1 MAFPLLQSGAGAFQI
16 GLGLHHR
23 GLRLANLLIQI
34 RSFNF
39 GEQLPRLD
47 LIADVGVAFREVSF
61 GARENGSLGNCLN
74 VARQHQGAAS
84 GTALRHRKARLGQGF
99 VVSVGLR
106 HQLQLAGNAAAG
118 RIRARMP
125 PRKPRQPQIKFR
137 K

>member
-1 MAFPLLQSGAGAFQI
+1 M
-16 GLGLHHR
+16 GLHHR

-47 LIADVGVAFREVSF
+47 LIADVGVAFRDVSF

-106 HQLQLAGNAAAG
+106 HQLQLATLPRNVSEHECRRENHGN
-118 RIRARMP
+118 
-125 PRKPRQPQIKFR
+125 QQIKFR